1 MEALSATESMLQ
13 GKLSKAVKV
22 RHPHL
27 SLLHS
32 SSNLM
37 HPPQKFLF
45 FAIIDPVRFLFFA
58 IIHNK
63 AAYSFTSL
71 SPLPSVVW
79 PQVFNWLCVELLIY
93 TTPFGKLLLT
103 LQILLS
109 VADIFSLYRRFL
121 FPAQSSG

>member
-32 SSNLM
+32 SSNLNR
-37 HPPQKFLF
+37 PNEISFS
-45 FAIIDPVRFLFFA
+45 A
-58 IIHNK
+58 IIHHK

-71 SPLPSVVW
+71 SHLLLFGLK
-79 PQVFNWLCVELLIY
+79 FNWLHFELL
-93 TTPFGKLLLT
+93 
-103 LQILLS
+103 
-109 VADIFSLYRRFL
+109 LYKCAAPLGNLRL
-121 FPAQSSG
+121 Y